1 LPQGLLIMGQ
11 FNRPKITRKL
21 RTYFVAP
28 KNQLIH
34 WPPQFRARF
43 PDDQIINSAGEA
55 LIKQWMY

>member
-1 LPQGLLIMGQ
+1 MGQ